1 MKVFLSHQKAD
12 SEIAGVIAT
21 RLKLYHQID
30 VYLDVVDPNAST
42 TGDDLGEYLR
52 QQLSIC
58 TQLMAVVSAATKTSW
73 WVPWEIGVATEKDYP
88 IATFAGGYTTLP
100 EYLRKWPYLQS
111 MSDVDAYAEASKMAQ
126 REFKNRRTYQTDS
139 LARRSSTKDFYRAL
153 RSSLRQ

>member
-12 SEIAGVIAT
+12 SETAGIIAT

-139 LARRSSTKDFYRAL
+139 LARRSSTKDFYRVL